1 MSILLKHIRELI
13 SVIRDQNSIQ
23 RELTAELRVFNGTV
37 VPRLSK
43 IEVIQEAKKHQKQTE
58 DQIGMELDKY
68 LNSDDL

>member
-37 VPRLSK
+37 VPRFSK